1 MQFVLGA
8 GVLRRDP
15 VHPSPGLIC
24 SIAHDRSS
32 QAAIGGEYRDT
43 LDLRGIAA
51 RRRCTHRR
59 AARQRSARGLAS
71 GRAQCRCATWLS
83 AGFPALLRPG
93 ELPGTLCACA
103 RALATRAPIVVGDVM
118 SDAAFAPYRDI
129 ADRAGFRAVQS
140 TPLISSSS
148 ALVGMV
154 STHFP
159 ATHAPTD
166 QELASLQEAGR
177 RAADKIIAQRARRRM
192 SGSSLATQREMEKA
206 EEYLQCSAECRERAL
221 HSQDTAVRQQF
232 LDLAGQWQELAAQIE

>member
-1 MQFVLGA
+1 MTEVL
-8 GVLRRDP
+8 
-15 VHPSPGLIC
+15 
-24 SIAHDRSS
+24 
-32 QAAIGGEYRDT
+32 
-43 LDLRGIAA
+43 
-51 RRRCTHRR
+51 
-59 AARQRSARGLAS
+59 RQRSATSIEIRS
-71 GRAQCRCATWLS
+71 ICE
-83 AGFPALLRPG
+83 ALLQEGVALTGAPLGNVQLVDWRAG
-93 ELPGTLCACA
+93 ELNVVAQLGFQPDFLRFFARVNYQDSCACA

-154 STHFP
+154 STHFS

-177 RAADKIIAQRARRRM
+177 RAADKIIAQRARHRM
-192 SGSSLATQREMEKA
+192 SGSWLATQREMEKA

-221 HSQDTAVRQQF
+221 HSQDTAVQRQF
-232 LDLAGQWQELAAQIE
+232 LDLAGQWQELADQIE

>member
-1 MQFVLGA
+1 MTEVL
-8 GVLRRDP
+8 
-15 VHPSPGLIC
+15 
-24 SIAHDRSS
+24 
-32 QAAIGGEYRDT
+32 
-43 LDLRGIAA
+43 
-51 RRRCTHRR
+51 
-59 AARQRSARGLAS
+59 RQRSATSIEIRS
-71 GRAQCRCATWLS
+71 ICE
-83 AGFPALLRPG
+83 ALLQEGVALTGAPLGNVQLVDWRAG
-93 ELPGTLCACA
+93 ELNVVAQLGFQPDFLRFFARVNYQDSCACA

-154 STHFP
+154 STHFS

-177 RAADKIIAQRARRRM
+177 RAADLIIAQRAHRRRM

-221 HSQDTAVRQQF
+221 HSQDAAVRQQF
-232 LDLAGQWQELAAQIE
+232 LDLAGHWRELADQIE